1 MIGEIVWASFYDEY
15 IILSGKTP
23 FYIKGTVP
31 EGISLDE
38 PIEFDIKIENG
49 QTIPLNMKRVYFGP
63 NMKNINKSVKCIK
76 SYSEIENLDNEI
88 GNYEGRLRV
97 DRSRTI
103 VLRLSKQENCKDII
117 DKVVSESGCNYYMI
131 KETAL
136 VGEIEENNSKLKIY
150 QVHIEFGI
158 YYSLTKYENV
168 DEYYQSL
175 EDLEKY
181 VEDKMANVSKIE
193 SREIDIYVKQDD
205 IYFSNPIA
213 KIFYKLKYN
222 FNKNEYLKI

>member
-23 FYIKGTVP
+23 YYIKGTVP
-31 EGISLDE
+31 EAISLDE

-88 GNYEGRLRV
+88 GNYEGRFNV
-97 DRSRTI
+97 ESRTI

-117 DKVVSESGCNYYMI
+117 DKVVNESGCNYYMI

-136 VGEIEENNSKLKIY
+136 VGEIEENNSKLNVY

-168 DEYYQSL
+168 DDYYQSL

-193 SREIDIYVKQDD
+193 SREIDIYIKQDD